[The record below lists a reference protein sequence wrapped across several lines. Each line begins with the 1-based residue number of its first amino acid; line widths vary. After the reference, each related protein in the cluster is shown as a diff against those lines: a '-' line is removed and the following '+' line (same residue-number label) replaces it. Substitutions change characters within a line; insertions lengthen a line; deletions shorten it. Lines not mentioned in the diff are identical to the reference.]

1 MISAKVI
8 EDSLSPVGVRLTTL
22 ELRYPR
28 FIHAEFMTHRKFSR
42 NASSSRAIPVSKML
56 EQVRRDIAMP
66 TYWGK
71 NQPGMQAFEEVDD
84 QTKEEAKRIWVDAAS
99 AALMYAKQMH
109 ELGVHKQTVN
119 RILEPFMY
127 ISVIVTASSFQNFF
141 DLRLHKD
148 AQPEI
153 KDLAFAMQEALI
165 TADPVRRINDN
176 SKVANWH
183 LPYVSQAEREAEND
197 PYQLAKISAARCARV
212 SYLTHDGRTPDISED
227 LKLYDRLVGS
237 KPIHASPVEHQAY
250 PQATGSRN
258 FDGWYQFRE
267 IVEKQLRSGE
277 SKWR

>member
-153 KDLAFAMQEALI
+153 KDLAFAMQEALN
-165 TADPVRRINDN
+165 ASDPVRRINDN

-237 KPIHASPVEHQAY
+237 QPIHASPVEHQAY